1 MKHFSL
7 SAILFVSSLFISGTA
22 FSQESAFDKEV
33 KPWHKKA
40 TMTCGMLRDIKTFEP
55 QKMLSNLAE
64 LENELKTISENYLSN
79 PPKEY
84 ASDPLWKTYF
94 EDLADNIRIVRE
106 RVERKE
112 YRLAQKYCGQF
123 CMTFGKMHRT
133 NGRVTLT
140 DLLFSLRMEVRNAMD
155 MVNVGNIQGAK
166 SHVNT
171 LAKLHENIEQQ
182 IRQSNTTALAEL
194 QKPLMDAYDE
204 WITAVNAGDSRNAE
218 SSFTTFMSE
227 FPKLY
232 GATFK

>member
-1 MKHFSL
+1 MRRLKSFPSL
-7 SAILFVSSLFISGTA
+7 VIIGFLFATTA

-40 TMTCGMLRDIKTFEP
+40 TMTCGMMRDTKTFDP

-64 LENELKTISENYLSN
+64 LENQLKTISDKYLNN

-84 ASDPLWKTYF
+84 AADPLWKTYF

-106 RVERKE
+106 RIGRKE

-123 CMTFGKMHRT
+123 CMTFGKMHKT

-140 DLLFSLRMEVRNAMD
+140 DMLFSLRMEVRNAQD
-155 MVNVGNIQGAK
+155 MVNAGNMQGAK
-166 SHVNT
+166 AHVST
-171 LAKLHENIEQQ
+171 LAKLHENIQ
-182 IRQSNTTALAEL
+182 RQLAQPANPKLSEL
-194 QKPLMDAYDE
+194 SKPLMAAYDLWTE
-204 WITAVNAGDSRNAE
+204 AVNTAKRKKAE
-218 SSFTTFMSE
+218 VAFASFMDE

-232 GATFK
+232 GATF

>member
-1 MKHFSL
+1 MKSL
-7 SAILFVSSLFISGTA
+7 KILSSMILGIIVASTIMLA
-22 FSQESAFDKEV
+22 QESSFDRDV
-33 KPWHKKA
+33 RPWHKKA
-40 TMTCGMLRDIKTFEP
+40 TLTCGMMRDMKTFDP
-55 QKMLSNLAE
+55 AKMLSNLNE
-64 LENELKTISENYLSN
+64 LEKELQPLAAKYATA
-79 PPKEY
+79 PPPEY
-84 ASDPLWKTYF
+84 ARDPLWSTYF
-94 EDLADNIRIVRE
+94 EDLADNITIVRE

-123 CMTFGKMHRT
+123 CMTFGKMHKT

-140 DLLFSLRMEVRNAMD
+140 DMLFSLRMEVKNAMD
-155 MVNVGNIQGAK
+155 MVNAGNIQGAK
-166 SHVNT
+166 SHVST

-194 QKPLMDAYDE
+194 QKPLMDAYDQ

-232 GATFK
+232 GATF

>member
-1 MKHFSL
+1 MKHL
-7 SAILFVSSLFISGTA
+7 TLFSSLFVIAFLFTTTA

-40 TMTCGMLRDIKTFEP
+40 TMTCGMMRDMKTFDP
-55 QKMLSNLAE
+55 QKMLSNL
-64 LENELKTISENYLSN
+64 NELNTGLKTLSEKYLNN

-84 ASDPLWKTYF
+84 AADPLWKTYF

-140 DLLFSLRMEVRNAMD
+140 DMLFSLRMEVNNAMD
-155 MVNVGNIQGAK
+155 MVKAGNIQGAK
-166 SHVNT
+166 AHVTT
-171 LAKLHENIEQQ
+171 LAKLHENIRQQ
-182 IRQSNTTALAEL
+182 LAQPANAKLNEL
-194 QKPLMDAYDE
+194 QKPLMNAYDQ
-204 WITAVNAGDSRNAE
+204 WSTAVNAGDTNKAKDA
-218 SSFTTFMSE
+218 FTAFMNE
-227 FPKLY
+227 FPRFY
-232 GATFK
+232 QATF

>member
-1 MKHFSL
+1 VKHFNL
-7 SAILFVSSLFISGTA
+7 FTVLFVGTLFLSNTA
-22 FSQESAFDKEV
+22 FSQESGFDKDV

-40 TMTCGMLRDIKTFEP
+40 TMTCGMMRDMKTFDP

-64 LENELKTISENYLSN
+64 LDNELKSLSEKYLNN

-84 ASDPLWKTYF
+84 AADPLWKTYF

-140 DLLFSLRMEVRNAMD
+140 DMLFSLRMEVRNAQH
-155 MVNVGNIQGAK
+155 MVNAGNIQGAK
-166 SHVNT
+166 AHVST
-171 LAKLHENIEQQ
+171 LVKLHENIQQ
-182 IRQSNTTALAEL
+182 QLAQPANPKLSEL
-194 QKPLMDAYDE
+194 QKPLMNAYDQ
-204 WITAVNAGDSRNAE
+204 WGTAVNAGDTKKAKDA
-218 SSFTTFMSE
+218 FTTFMNE

-232 GATFK
+232 GATF